1 MNFAKSLFPRGIYLL
16 GIAIVSTI
24 ATWAMVFSPYRDT
37 SLFYI
42 AMPFLISFAIYWTAS
57 KPAAAKFARQTFGRH
72 MLEAAAIFF
81 LIALFMFEGFI
92 CVLFSAPIYFAAASL
107 GYMASYSVSG
117 AKYRKRNRFNSYALP
132 VIAVILS
139 LEGVSAATTLD
150 RENKVTYTTTVDA
163 SIDDL
168 KANMAKPITFDQP
181 RQWFI
186 SLFPSPVRVEAGS
199 LNVGDIHNISF
210 VYKRWFFTNIQT
222 GDMRLRI
229 DSVDDDSVETTIVEN
244 TSYLASY
251 MMIEGTRVQFRELG
265 SGRTNISLT
274 LFYKRKLD
282 PVWYF
287 GPLQRFAMSESAR
300 YLVETVIA
308 RTHLD
313 G

>member
-1 MNFAKSLFPRGIYLL
+1 MM
-16 GIAIVSTI
+16 VS
-24 ATWAMVFSPYRDT
+24 SPYRDT

-42 AMPFLISFAIYWTAS
+42 ATPFLISFAIYWTAS
-57 KPAAAKFARQTFGRH
+57 KPEAAIFARQTFGRH

-92 CVLFSAPIYFAAASL
+92 CVLFSSPIYFAAASL
-107 GYMASYSVSG
+107 GYLASYSVSG
-117 AKYRKRNRFNSYALP
+117 AKHRKRSRFNSYALP
-132 VIAVILS
+132 VLAVVLS

-150 RENKVTYTTTVDA
+150 RENRVTYTTIVDA
-163 SIDDL
+163 SIHDL
-168 KANMAKPITFDQP
+168 KANMAKPIAFDQP

-199 LNVGDIHNISF
+199 LNAGDIHKVRF
-210 VYKRWFFTNIQT
+210 VYKRWFFTNIQE
-222 GDMRLRI
+222 GDIRLRI
-229 DSVDDDSVETTIVEN
+229 DSVDDDIVETTVIEN

-251 MMIEGTRVQFRELG
+251 MMIEGTRVRFRELD
-265 SGRTNISLT
+265 SGRTEISLT
-274 LFYKRKLD
+274 IFYQRKLD

-287 GPLQRFAMSESAR
+287 GPLQQFAMSESAR

-308 RTHLD
+308 RTGLD

>member
-1 MNFAKSLFPRGIYLL
+1 MNFPKNRFSRGIHLL
-16 GIAIVSTI
+16 VIAIVSTI
-24 ATWAMVFSPYRDT
+24 ATRLMVSSPYRDT
-37 SLFYI
+37 ALFYI
-42 AMPFLISFAIYWTAS
+42 AVPFLISLAIYWTAS
-57 KPAAAKFARQTFGRH
+57 KPEAETFSRQTFGRH

-92 CVLFSAPIYFAAASL
+92 CVLFSAPIYFAAAGL
-107 GYMASYSVSG
+107 GYLTSYSVSG
-117 AKYRKRNRFNSYALP
+117 AKYWKRNRFNSYALP
-132 VIAVILS
+132 VLAAILS
-139 LEGVSAATTLD
+139 LEGVSTATTLD
-150 RENKVTYTTTVDA
+150 RENRVTYVATVDA
-163 SIDDL
+163 SIDEL
-168 KANMAKPITFDQP
+168 KANMASPITFDQP

-186 SLFPSPVRVEAGS
+186 SLFPSPVSVEAGS
-199 LNVGDIHNISF
+199 LNVGDVHKIRF
-210 VYKRWFFTNIQT
+210 VYKKWLFTNIQT

-229 DSVDDDSVETTIVEN
+229 DSVDDDSVETTIIEN

-265 SGRTNISLT
+265 SGQTKISLT
-274 LFYKRKLD
+274 IFYKRKLD

-308 RTHLD
+308 RTHFD